1 MNYSTMST
9 KKPQTFKIGD
19 RVAERPKATA
29 IPNLSPEVNA
39 KIAPYR
45 QQRFGVVVGLF
56 TKKSA
61 TRTRRVIEH
70 KFVRVLWD
78 GAKTPSEHAQMRIC
92 HEDAL
97 EKIRDEFCSSIGG

>member
-1 MNYSTMST
+1 MPS

-39 KIAPYR
+39 RVAAYR
-45 QQRFGVVVGLF
+45 TQRHGVVVDLF
-56 TKKSA
+56 TKKSV

-78 GAKTPSEHAQMRIC
+78 GMKSPSEHAQMRIC
-92 HEDAL
+92 HESELAN
-97 EKIRDEFCSSIGG
+97 IRDEFCSAIGG

>member
-1 MNYSTMST
+1 MAS
-9 KKPQTFKIGD
+9 KKPQIFKIGD

-39 KIAPYR
+39 RVAAYR
-45 QQRFGVVVGLF
+45 KQRHGVVVDLF
-56 TKKSA
+56 TKKAA

-78 GAKTPSEHAQMRIC
+78 GKKTPSEHAQMRIC
-92 HEDAL
+92 HESELAT
-97 EKIRDEFCSSIGG
+97 IRDEFCSAIGG

>member
-1 MNYSTMST
+1 MPS
-9 KKPQTFKIGD
+9 KKPQTFMIGD

-39 KIAPYR
+39 RVAAYR
-45 QQRFGVVVGLF
+45 IQRYGVVVDLF
-56 TKKSA
+56 TKKSV

-78 GAKTPSEHAQMRIC
+78 GMKTPSEHAQMRIC
-92 HEDAL
+92 HEAEL
-97 EKIRDEFCSSIGG
+97 ETLRNEFCSAIGG